1 MNIQYVPAEG
11 WANTF
16 ESQLQDKYP
25 NALIEQAPVETLS
38 FDAEKYVAGA
48 ELDLSLYTLYPIKNL
63 ELEGFRRDPFGGITS
78 AIEDSK
84 KDGEA
89 SADVL
94 MQVVFRPEPRNWV
107 HGVNGGPGIDTI
119 AHNLQQPRYE
129 KKRRLFTTTRIE
141 HPPSDIEK
149 KAAKIV
155 RDQHGDRA
163 WNVNIRIFAVSNE
176 EQVARRRVK
185 KAATQFENYYETA
198 TEQKFEPIPLKG
210 SDLRDGLDRL
220 ITREWEDRGIIK
232 SEAEVAGF
240 VHIPNAEI
248 NQQNFNWALSKPGEG
263 VPPGTPRFDFESA
276 GVSEMTSEL
285 EKQVAMIDSADVG
298 DPYWYGWGQK
308 DGIEAGVYD
317 EYLNAHQGV
326 FGRTRMGKTVALTNF
341 AGQAMRRFTDD
352 PDADDEGGIIVDP
365 KGQDGDEFIAEW
377 PEDRP
382 NEDLIV
388 VDLDDKN
395 ENIPRFN
402 MLEIP
407 SHIEPGTRA
416 FDSYTNAV
424 ADVATMMVAEAGGSD
439 NYVGSVMKRVTRTL
453 ARGMLK
459 SDRTCTFLDL
469 AAAASYKGNFEQF
482 SEWMDDDRLAFI
494 GQAAERMAEDDN
506 IDLNPLAGRFDEYV
520 QPDSIRSMISARE
533 PSFSIQDAVD
543 NGKWIVLIFPEY
555 AGKTEV
561 TALTNSYMAE
571 TYLAKLLSE
580 NDAPFH
586 FIGDEVHNFT
596 TGESMLPHI
605 LSQGGGLGYRCT
617 LACQSPANQLKD
629 APAVRDAIQDNVDI
643 WLSFKM
649 PGNSS
654 QYAASQYRETDA
666 EDLENVTRYSAYLV
680 QYTNEAED
688 IGTLID
694 TFPPIREVREDV
706 LGDESRTDAELEEL
720 KQESM
725 ERYGDPLETAEE
737 QAAQSHFYG
746 DEIVSPATDETLQQ
760 DVAKA
765 VHDVAL
771 RSEGNDLSVPLEKC
785 EDAIRAAVA
794 DRFESDM
801 IDTRERLWRNVVKP
815 IPDSKLSESD
825 RDGTLW
831 LSVGE
836 EVVQDIQDVGS
847 DESAGGG
854 LHALVLQDAY
864 PALNELGV
872 SVEIA
877 EQGEGNKSLPDGSID
892 PTPLLETGPDAD
904 PAAIAEAFEDF
915 QEDYPTINALTGGRE
930 AVLEAEK
937 STGSSKQGQTV
948 RNLSSAVSDGQKCLF
963 ICRESEAE
971 SVWKTLG
978 EVPRGVHNSHTEPG
992 ETRFYNLRPLGI
1004 DGERVYRDGTREDV
1018 WVRNEETGEY
1028 ILRDGS
1034 GNEHARFPDA
1044 KSVFTDADRYP
1055 SVGDDRDGELRTV
1068 KTPIIPEHEFDD
1080 GAIPEPGEEWFVI
1093 VVPETDGDETLSA
1106 SDLQLYV
1113 DGMKAPLE
1121 SLGADDGDREES
1133 NEESGDVSEQEQ
1145 GSEPIPAETE
1155 ANSLD
1160 DDGDESE
1167 KGGLFRS
1174 V

>member
-1 MNIQYVPAEG
+1 
-11 WANTF
+11 
-16 ESQLQDKYP
+16 
-25 NALIEQAPVETLS
+25 
-38 FDAEKYVAGA
+38 
-48 ELDLSLYTLYPIKNL
+48 
-63 ELEGFRRDPFGGITS
+63 
-78 AIEDSK
+78 
-84 KDGEA
+84 
-89 SADVL
+89 
-94 MQVVFRPEPRNWV
+94 
-107 HGVNGGPGIDTI
+107 
-119 AHNLQQPRYE
+119 
-129 KKRRLFTTTRIE
+129 
-141 HPPSDIEK
+141 
-149 KAAKIV
+149 
-155 RDQHGDRA
+155 
-163 WNVNIRIFAVSNE
+163 
-176 EQVARRRVK
+176 
-185 KAATQFENYYETA
+185 
-198 TEQKFEPIPLKG
+198 
-210 SDLRDGLDRL
+210 
-220 ITREWEDRGIIK
+220 
-232 SEAEVAGF
+232 
-240 VHIPNAEI
+240 
-248 NQQNFNWALSKPGEG
+248 
-263 VPPGTPRFDFESA
+263 
-276 GVSEMTSEL
+276 
-285 EKQVAMIDSADVG
+285 
-298 DPYWYGWGQK
+298 
-308 DGIEAGVYD
+308 
-317 EYLNAHQGV
+317 
-326 FGRTRMGKTVALTNF
+326 MGKTVALTNF

-352 PDADDEGGIIVDP
+352 PETDNEGGIIVDP

-555 AGKTEV
+555 AGHTEV

-706 LGDESRTDAELEEL
+706 LGDESRTDNELEEL

-725 ERYGDPLETAEE
+725 ERYGAPLETAEE

-746 DEIVSPATDETLQQ
+746 DDIASPATDEQLQD
-760 DVAKA
+760 DVAKIVYDA
-765 VHDVAL
+765 AL
-771 RSEGNDLSVPLEKC
+771 RSEGNDRDVPLEAC
-785 EDAIRAAVA
+785 EDAIRGAVA
-794 DRFESDM
+794 DRLEADM
-801 IDTRERLWRNVVKP
+801 IDTRERLWRNILKP
-815 IPDSKLSESD
+815 IPDSKLTESE
-825 RDGTLW
+825 RDGALW
-831 LSVGE
+831 LSVE
-836 EVVQDIQDVGS
+836 EDVVSSIQDVGD
-847 DESAGGG
+847 DESAGGA
-854 LHALVLQDAY
+854 LHSLVLRDAY
-864 PALNELGV
+864 PALNELGLDV
-872 SVEIA
+872 TIA
-877 EQGEGNKSLPDGSID
+877 EQGEGDKPLPDGTAD
-892 PTPLLETGPDAD
+892 PTPLLEIEDGAD
-904 PAAIAEAFEDF
+904 PAAIAEAFEQF
-915 QEDYPTINALTGGRE
+915 REDHPTIDALTNGRE
-930 AVLEAEK
+930 AILEAEK
-937 STGSSKQGQTV
+937 STGSTKQGQTI
-948 RNLSSAVSDGQKCLF
+948 RNLSSAAADNKTCLF
-963 ICRESEAE
+963 LCREDVADN
-971 SVWKTLG
+971 VWRTLAK
-978 EVPRGVHNSHTEPG
+978 EPRGARERHSVDS

-1004 DGERVYRDGTREDV
+1004 GGERVYRNGAPEDV
-1018 WVRNEETGEY
+1018 WVRNDETGEY
-1028 ILRDGS
+1028 ILRDGA
-1034 GNEHARFPDA
+1034 GNVHARFPDA
-1044 KSVFTDADRYP
+1044 ASIFEDANQYP
-1055 SVGDDRDGELRTV
+1055 AVGDEATDDMRTV
-1068 KTPIIPEHEFDD
+1068 KTPIIPEYKFDS
-1080 GAIPEPGEEWFVI
+1080 GEVPEPGDGWYI
-1093 VVPETDGDETLSA
+1093 VVVPSTGDDKTLTPGDLEVYIRDMTVPLKAIGSGDGDRDDGPDDEDDEKDGAGDELQDD
-1106 SDLQLYV
+1106 SD
-1113 DGMKAPLE
+1113 DGPHAPSE
-1121 SLGADDGDREES
+1121 KEDDGD
-1133 NEESGDVSEQEQ
+1133 
-1145 GSEPIPAETE
+1145 GSSTV
-1155 ANSLD
+1155 LD
-1160 DDGDESE
+1160 A
-1167 KGGLFRS
+1167 L
-1174 V
+1174 